1 MSALLTHY
9 PNKECTP
16 ETLNAEC
23 AKKAYEEGCG
33 WYNPLCYSTLS
44 PTPDSV

>member
-9 PNKECTP
+9 PNKERTL
-16 ETLNAEC
+16 ETLNAEGC
-23 AKKAYEEGCG
+23 A